1 MNLNDCRQK
10 DRDRAEIAA
19 AMARSNIKPTQAPA
33 DYRAADFHRALVL
46 PGVLTTSAE
55 KRRGRNE
62 RPGESPKALH
72 QSSKRY

>member
-1 MNLNDCRQK
+1 MISMNLNDCRQK

-46 PGVLTTSAE
+46 PGSIDHGAE
-55 KRRGRNE
+55 KRRGR
-62 RPGESPKALH
+62 K
-72 QSSKRY
+72 